1 MNPTR
6 PLPSLAW
13 AIALLLVA
21 ACASAPSEPPVAQV
35 AGSYSGSI
43 NVQGQTLFGNMNL
56 TQEGAAV
63 TVQFSLPDIALSAN
77 GEGTAT
83 ASGMRMEVPYTIMC
97 PGTAVFNGSLEE
109 DGRTLSG
116 TVTAT
121 DCDGTTNGTFRFQ
134 RR

>member
-1 MNPTR
+1 VNPIRRR
-6 PLPSLAW
+6 PLLAW
-13 AIALLLVA
+13 APALLLLT
-21 ACASAPSEPPVAQV
+21 ACASAPSEPPIAQV
-35 AGSYSGSI
+35 AGNYSGSI
-43 NVQGQTLFGNMNL
+43 NIQGQTLFGNLNL

-63 TVQFSLPDIALSAN
+63 TAQFSLPDIALSAR

-83 ASGMRMEVPYTIMC
+83 ESGVRLEVPYTLMC

-116 TVTAT
+116 NLTAT
-121 DCDGTTNGTFRFQ
+121 DCDGSSNGTFRFI